1 MTQNLAIDWAYA
13 DTSRY
18 VNMSDHYP
26 FHLKKIPAVFFFSG
40 DNADI
45 HMPTD
50 DAEKIDY
57 EFFQK
62 SCQLVYE
69 IVMKLANRNFSLRD

>member
-1 MTQNLAIDWAYA
+1 MPIDWAYA

-45 HMPTD
+45 HMSSD
-50 DAEKIDY
+50 DPEKIDY
-57 EFFQK
+57 HFFQK
-62 SCQLVYE
+62 SCQFVYE
-69 IVMKLANRNFSLRD
+69 IVMELANNNINLRN